1 MRKIMILFV
10 ASIVIVLS
18 GCFVFAAEVSHIDV
32 IETVEKSKSKTE
44 SIVINEKTK
53 NVVLDTSLY
62 DKSNYSIVNDIYI
75 VESRQDSTLAPNE
88 VVLEYKILMIA
99 QRKDLYTMEELG
111 DTTTIKFSSELTWI
125 DINGNSLS
133 NFQDYL
139 DVWKN
144 KTVTRKSIDPEYFN
158 IKVRYGSNVRILDSD
173 SQEYQN
179 EYLDTGEQYY

>member
-44 SIVINEKTK
+44 SIVINDKTK

-88 VVLEYKILMIA
+88 VVLEYNDKFA
-99 QRKDLYTMEELG
+99 TEVSELG

-144 KTVTRKSIDPEYFN
+144 KTVIRKSIDPEYFN

>member
-88 VVLEYKILMIA
+88 VVLEYKDKFAGRTKPWGTGQAILA
-99 QRKDLYTMEELG
+99 CQGLVNEPFLV
-111 DTTTIKFSSELTWI
+111 
-125 DINGNSLS
+125 INAD
-133 NFQDYL
+133 DY
-139 DVWKN
+139 
-144 KTVTRKSIDPEYFN
+144 
-158 IKVRYGSNVRILDSD
+158 YGK
-173 SQEYQN
+173 EA
-179 EYLDTGEQYY
+179 

>member
-1 MRKIMILFV
+1 MRKIMMLFV

-88 VVLEYKILMIA
+88 VVLEYNDKFA
-99 QRKDLYTMEELG
+99 TEVSELG

-139 DVWKN
+139 DAWKN

>member
-88 VVLEYKILMIA
+88 VILEYNDKFA
-99 QRKDLYTMEELG
+99 TEVSELG
-111 DTTTIKFSSELTWI
+111 DTTTIRFSSELTWI

>member
-88 VVLEYKILMIA
+88 VVLEYNDKFA
-99 QRKDLYTMEELG
+99 TEVSELG

-125 DINGNSLS
+125 DINGNSIS

-144 KTVTRKSIDPEYFN
+144 KTRIQLKIMKSPNYHSFSTISVPKFLTQSRNFIN
-158 IKVRYGSNVRILDSD
+158 IV
-173 SQEYQN
+173 Q
-179 EYLDTGEQYY
+179 

>member
-88 VVLEYKILMIA
+88 VVLEYNDKFA
-99 QRKDLYTMEELG
+99 TEVSELG

-139 DVWKN
+139 DVWKS

-173 SQEYQN
+173 SLEYQN

>member
-88 VVLEYKILMIA
+88 VVLEYNDKFA
-99 QRKDLYTMEELG
+99 TEVSELG
-111 DTTTIKFSSELTWI
+111 DTTTIKLSSELTWI

>member
-32 IETVEKSKSKTE
+32 IKTVEKSKSKTE

-88 VVLEYKILMIA
+88 VVLEYNDKFA
-99 QRKDLYTMEELG
+99 TEVSELG
-111 DTTTIKFSSELTWI
+111 DTTTIKFSSELTWL

-139 DVWKN
+139 DVWKS

>member
-75 VESRQDSTLAPNE
+75 VESRQDSTLAPNK
-88 VVLEYKILMIA
+88 VVLEYNDKFA
-99 QRKDLYTMEELG
+99 TEVSELG

-125 DINGNSLS
+125 DINGNNLS

-139 DVWKN
+139 DVWKS

-179 EYLDTGEQYY
+179 EYLDTEEQYY

>member
-1 MRKIMILFV
+1 MRKIMILFL

-88 VVLEYKILMIA
+88 VVLEYNDKFA
-99 QRKDLYTMEELG
+99 TEVSELG

-139 DVWKN
+139 DAWKN

-173 SQEYQN
+173 SLEYQN

>member
-1 MRKIMILFV
+1 MRKIMMLFV

-88 VVLEYKILMIA
+88 VVLEYNDKFA
-99 QRKDLYTMEELG
+99 TEVSELG

-125 DINGNSLS
+125 DVNGNSLS

>member
-53 NVVLDTSLY
+53 RVVLDTSLY

-75 VESRQDSTLAPNE
+75 VESCQDSTLAPNE
-88 VVLEYKILMIA
+88 VVLEYNDKFA
-99 QRKDLYTMEELG
+99 TEVSELG

>member
-62 DKSNYSIVNDIYI
+62 DKSNYSIINDIYI

-88 VVLEYKILMIA
+88 VVLEYNDKFA
-99 QRKDLYTMEELG
+99 TEVSELG

-125 DINGNSLS
+125 NINGNNLS

-139 DVWKN
+139 DVWKS

>member
-44 SIVINEKTK
+44 LIVINEKTK

-88 VVLEYKILMIA
+88 VVLEYNDKFA
-99 QRKDLYTMEELG
+99 TEVSELG
-111 DTTTIKFSSELTWI
+111 DTTTIRFSSELTWI

>member
-10 ASIVIVLS
+10 SSIVIVLS

-88 VVLEYKILMIA
+88 VVLEYNDKFA
-99 QRKDLYTMEELG
+99 TEVSELG
-111 DTTTIKFSSELTWI
+111 DTTTIRFSSELTWI

-179 EYLDTGEQYY
+179 EYLDTEEQYY

>member
-1 MRKIMILFV
+1 MILFV

-62 DKSNYSIVNDIYI
+62 DQSNYSIVNDIYI

-88 VVLEYKILMIA
+88 VVLEYNDKFA
-99 QRKDLYTMEELG
+99 TEVSELG

-139 DVWKN
+139 DTWKN

-173 SQEYQN
+173 SLEYQN

>member
-18 GCFVFAAEVSHIDV
+18 GCFVFAAEVSNIDV

-88 VVLEYKILMIA
+88 VVLEYNDKFA
-99 QRKDLYTMEELG
+99 TEVSELG
-111 DTTTIKFSSELTWI
+111 DTTTIKFSSELTWL

>member
-88 VVLEYKILMIA
+88 VVLEYNDKFA
-99 QRKDLYTMEELG
+99 TEVSELG

-179 EYLDTGEQYY
+179 EYLNTGEQYY

>member
-1 MRKIMILFV
+1 M
-10 ASIVIVLS
+10 
-18 GCFVFAAEVSHIDV
+18 
-32 IETVEKSKSKTE
+32 
-44 SIVINEKTK
+44 
-53 NVVLDTSLY
+53 VLDTSLY

-88 VVLEYKILMIA
+88 VVLEYNDKFA
-99 QRKDLYTMEELG
+99 TEVSELG
-111 DTTTIKFSSELTWI
+111 DTTTIKFTSELTWI

>member
-88 VVLEYKILMIA
+88 VVLEYNDKFA
-99 QRKDLYTMEELG
+99 TEVSELG

-133 NFQDYL
+133 NFQDYI
-139 DVWKN
+139 DVWKS

-173 SQEYQN
+173 SQGYQN

>member
-1 MRKIMILFV
+1 MCKIMILFV

-62 DKSNYSIVNDIYI
+62 DQSNYSIVNDIYI

-88 VVLEYKILMIA
+88 VVLEYNDKFA
-99 QRKDLYTMEELG
+99 TEVSELG

-139 DVWKN
+139 DVWKS

>member
-10 ASIVIVLS
+10 ASIVMVLS

-88 VVLEYKILMIA
+88 VVLEYNDKFA
-99 QRKDLYTMEELG
+99 TEVSELG
-111 DTTTIKFSSELTWI
+111 DTTTIRFSSELTWI

>member
-88 VVLEYKILMIA
+88 VVLEYNDKFA
-99 QRKDLYTMEELG
+99 TEVSELG

-125 DINGNSLS
+125 DIIGNSLS

-139 DVWKN
+139 DAWKN

-173 SQEYQN
+173 SLEYQN

>member
-88 VVLEYKILMIA
+88 VVLEYNDKFA
-99 QRKDLYTMEELG
+99 TEVSELG
-111 DTTTIKFSSELTWI
+111 DTTTIRFSSELTWI

-144 KTVTRKSIDPEYFN
+144 KTVTRKSIDQEYFN

>member
-1 MRKIMILFV
+1 MRKTMILFV

-32 IETVEKSKSKTE
+32 IETVEKSKSKTG

-62 DKSNYSIVNDIYI
+62 DQSNYSIVNDIYI

-88 VVLEYKILMIA
+88 VVLEYNDKFA
-99 QRKDLYTMEELG
+99 TEVSELG

>member
-62 DKSNYSIVNDIYI
+62 DQSNYSIVNDIYI

-88 VVLEYKILMIA
+88 VVLEYNDKFA
-99 QRKDLYTMEELG
+99 TEVSELG

-144 KTVTRKSIDPEYFN
+144 KTVTRKVSIQN
-158 IKVRYGSNVRILDSD
+158 TLILKFVMD
-173 SQEYQN
+173 QMC
-179 EYLDTGEQYY
+179 EYLTQIVKSIRMNI

>member
-75 VESRQDSTLAPNE
+75 VESRQDSTRAPNE
-88 VVLEYKILMIA
+88 VVLEYNDKFTT
-99 QRKDLYTMEELG
+99 KVSELG

>member
-62 DKSNYSIVNDIYI
+62 DQSNYSIVNDIYI

-88 VVLEYKILMIA
+88 VVLEYNDKFA
-99 QRKDLYTMEELG
+99 TEVSELG

>member
-10 ASIVIVLS
+10 VSIVIVLS

-44 SIVINEKTK
+44 LIVINEKTK

-88 VVLEYKILMIA
+88 VVLEYNDKLA
-99 QRKDLYTMEELG
+99 SAVSELG

-125 DINGNSLS
+125 DINGNNLS

-139 DVWKN
+139 DVWKS
-144 KTVTRKSIDPEYFN
+144 KTVTRKSIDAEYFN

>member
-88 VVLEYKILMIA
+88 VVLEYNDKFA
-99 QRKDLYTMEELG
+99 TEVSELG
-111 DTTTIKFSSELTWI
+111 DTTTIKFSSELIWI

>member
-10 ASIVIVLS
+10 VSIVIVLS

-88 VVLEYKILMIA
+88 VVLEYNDKFA
-99 QRKDLYTMEELG
+99 TEVSELG

-179 EYLDTGEQYY
+179 EYLDTGDQYY

>member
-32 IETVEKSKSKTE
+32 IETAEKSKSKTE

-62 DKSNYSIVNDIYI
+62 DKSNYSIINDIYI

-88 VVLEYKILMIA
+88 VVLEYNDKFA
-99 QRKDLYTMEELG
+99 TEVSELG

>member
-10 ASIVIVLS
+10 VSIVIVLS

-44 SIVINEKTK
+44 LIVINEKTK

-88 VVLEYKILMIA
+88 VVLEYNDKFA
-99 QRKDLYTMEELG
+99 TEVSELG

>member
-44 SIVINEKTK
+44 SIVINKKTK

-88 VVLEYKILMIA
+88 VVLEYNDKFA
-99 QRKDLYTMEELG
+99 TEVSELG

>member
-88 VVLEYKILMIA
+88 VVLEYNDKFA
-99 QRKDLYTMEELG
+99 TEVSELG

-125 DINGNSLS
+125 DINGNSIS

-158 IKVRYGSNVRILDSD
+158 IKVRYGSNVRILHSD

>member
-88 VVLEYKILMIA
+88 VVLEYNDKFE
-99 QRKDLYTMEELG
+99 TEVSELG
-111 DTTTIKFSSELTWI
+111 DTTAIKFSSELTWI

>member
-88 VVLEYKILMIA
+88 VVLEYNDKFA
-99 QRKDLYTMEELG
+99 TEVSELG
-111 DTTTIKFSSELTWI
+111 DTTTIRFSSELTWI

-173 SQEYQN
+173 SLEYQN

>member
-44 SIVINEKTK
+44 LIVINEKTK

-88 VVLEYKILMIA
+88 VVLEYNDKFA
-99 QRKDLYTMEELG
+99 TEVNELG

-139 DVWKN
+139 DVWKS